1 MKKVKFRPLVNPDNP
16 HLGEEVDGYLTEYKG
31 IELVIT
37 KEKPYWSPDSKKMW
51 WCVYERTTHMVMV
64 LYAPT
69 RKEALARAI
78 SKIEEKGVEYTK
90 KVVQEQKEK
99 FKGILRE

>member
-1 MKKVKFRPLVNPDNP
+1 
-16 HLGEEVDGYLTEYKG
+16 
-31 IELVIT
+31 
-37 KEKPYWSPDSKKMW
+37 
-51 WCVYERTTHMVMV
+51 VMV

-99 FKGILRE
+99 FKSVLRE